1 MRKCSDSPIYRKMK
15 FTAILLILGLSFFP
29 GLGRAQDAPAESL
42 EKLPEL
48 RRILQEK
55 KAEYLQKRREHR
67 QARLERENRKKAA
80 QLTNEESK

>member
-1 MRKCSDSPIYRKMK
+1 MKKCPNDPIRGKMK

-55 KAEYLQKRREHR
+55 KAAYLQKRRAHR
-67 QARLERENRKKAA
+67 QARIERANRKKDA
-80 QLTNEESK
+80 QLTSEESR